1 MRYRMHMRSLD
12 RRVHLLLDEPR
23 FRRLEREAKRRHV
36 SVATVIREA
45 IDHLPAEGDRQRDA
59 IAGILAAEPMAVP
72 ADPADLVRELDEARG
87 AHAG

>member
-1 MRYRMHMRSLD
+1 MRYRMHMRNLD

-23 FRRLEREAKRRHV
+23 YRKVEGEARRRRV

-45 IDHLPAEGDRQRDA
+45 IDHLPAEGDRRRDA
-59 IAGILAAEPMAVP
+59 IAGILAAEPMPVP

-87 AHAG
+87 ASAG